1 MSTKAYI
8 SAISHW
14 VPKRILTN
22 KDLEKMVDT
31 TDEWIRTRT
40 GIVERHI
47 LEDGKASSDMGAE
60 AVKKLLKQRGI
71 SAKEIDVIIVAT
83 VTPDMFFPS
92 TANLIQDKVGASK
105 AWSFDISAACSGF
118 IYAIALATQIIE
130 AGRYKKIVVVGTD
143 KMSSITNYN
152 DRNTCVLFGDA
163 AGAVLLEPAEQDNIG
178 ILDFLLHSDGSGAEY
193 LHMKAGGSKYPA
205 TLETVANDWHYIY
218 QDGKTVFKF
227 AVQKMADV
235 AEQVLTRNSYSGKDV
250 KLLIPHQA
258 NLRII
263 DAAAR
268 RLGLAPEQVQIN
280 IDKYGNTTAA
290 TIPLALSEAYLH
302 GKVKKNDLIVLAT
315 FGAGFTWASALIRWG
330 IDLPEGTKAHRP
342 VPEKASESAKKTR

>member
-1 MSTKAYI
+1 VKQRAYI

-14 VPKRILTN
+14 VPKKVLTN
-22 KDLEKMVDT
+22 RDLEKMVDT

-40 GIVERHI
+40 GIIERRI

-60 AVKKLLKQRGI
+60 AVKRLIKQRGI

-92 TANLIQDKVGASK
+92 TANLIQDKVGATK

-118 IYAIALATQIIE
+118 IYAVSLGTQIIE

-163 AGAVLLEPAEQDNIG
+163 AGAVLLEPTEDEHIG

-218 QDGKTVFKF
+218 QDGKTVFKL

-235 AEQVLTRNSYSGKDV
+235 AEEVLTRNSYTGKDV
-250 KLLIPHQA
+250 KLLVPHQA

-268 RLGLAPEQVQIN
+268 RLGLEPEKVLIN
-280 IDKYGNTTAA
+280 IDRYGNTTAA
-290 TIPLALSEAYLH
+290 TIPLALSEAYQQ
-302 GKVKKNDLIVLAT
+302 GRVAKDDLIVLST

-330 IDLPEGTKAHRP
+330 IDPPA
-342 VPEKASESAKKTR
+342 ESKSKNKK

>member
-1 MSTKAYI
+1 MEKHKAYI
-8 SAISHW
+8 SAINHW
-14 VPKRILTN
+14 VPERILTN
-22 KDLEKMVDT
+22 ADLEKMVDT
-31 TDEWIRTRT
+31 SDEWIRTRT
-40 GIVERHI
+40 GIKERRI

-60 AVKKLLKQRGI
+60 AVKLLLKQRQMD
-71 SAKEIDVIIVAT
+71 SEEIEVIIVAT

-92 TANLIQDKVGASK
+92 TANLIQDKVGAK
-105 AWSFDISAACSGF
+105 NAWAFDISAACSGF
-118 IYAIALATQIIE
+118 LYALALGAQMIE
-130 AGRYKKIVVVGTD
+130 AGKHSKIVVVGTD

-163 AGAVLLEPAEQDNIG
+163 AGAVLLEPSPEENIG
-178 ILDFLLHSDGSGAEY
+178 VLDFILHSDGSGAEY

-235 AEQVLTRNSYSGKDV
+235 SEEVLIRNNYSGKDV

-263 DAAAR
+263 DAAAK
-268 RLGLAPEQVQIN
+268 RLGLPPDQVLIN
-280 IDKYGNTTAA
+280 IDRYGNTTAA
-290 TIPLALSEAYLH
+290 TIPLALSEAFQK
-302 GKVKKNDLIVLAT
+302 GRVEKNDLLVLAT
-315 FGAGFTWASALIRWG
+315 FGAGFTWGSALVRWG
-330 IDLPEGTKAHRP
+330 INLQK
-342 VPEKASESAKKTR
+342 

>member
-1 MSTKAYI
+1 MSKRAYI

-14 VPKRILTN
+14 VPDKVLTN
-22 KDLEKMVDT
+22 ADLEKMVDT

-40 GIVERHI
+40 GISERHI

-60 AVKKLLKQRGI
+60 AVKLLLEYRNIG
-71 SAKEIDVIIVAT
+71 ADEIDGIIVAT

-92 TANLIQDKVGASK
+92 TANLVQDKVGAK
-105 AWSFDISAACSGF
+105 NAWSFDISAARSGF
-118 IYAIALATQIIE
+118 IYALSLGSQMIE
-130 AGRYKKIVVVGTD
+130 AGKYKKVVVVGAD
-143 KMSSITNYN
+143 KMSSITNYR

-163 AGAVLLEPAEQDNIG
+163 AGAVLLEPTEEDDIG
-178 ILDFLLHSDGSGAEY
+178 IIDFLLHSDGTGAEY

-205 TLETVANDWHYIY
+205 TVETVANDWHYIY

-250 KLLIPHQA
+250 KLLVPHQA

-263 DAAAR
+263 DAAAK
-268 RLGLAPEQVQIN
+268 RLGLDPNKVLIN
-280 IDKYGNTTAA
+280 IDRYGNTTAA
-290 TIPLALSEAYLH
+290 TIPLALSEAYH
-302 GKVKKNDLIVLAT
+302 QGKVQKNDLIVMAT
-315 FGAGFTWASALIRWG
+315 FGAGFTWASALVKWG
-330 IDLPEGTKAHRP
+330 IDSK
-342 VPEKASESAKKTR
+342 SN